1 MRTLTLLPCQDD
13 DQAAERCKRE
23 LGLDRAFLAQLG
35 RSAVTALADG
45 GYVGPDGAWV
55 DWREQVQTAVAT
67 KVSLPPTAPLR
78 KPPPVTFTT
87 TRVQVCNEST
97 LAAAFRLHEQYPRVL
112 ALNFANGVNPGGGF
126 LHGARAQE
134 EALCRSS
141 ALYATLE
148 GDPMYA
154 AHRARPRRDSSAWA
168 IYSPDV
174 PFFRSDDGALLAQ
187 PWPLTVVSCA
197 APIIPEIPR
206 AEAAELL
213 GERIRRVLAIA
224 HAYGHPALVLGAWGC
239 GAFRNDP
246 FRAAEDFRAALEG
259 EFSGAFAQV
268 VFAIADWSP
277 DRHYLGPFR
286 DRFAA

>member
-13 DQAAERCKRE
+13 SDAAARCKRE
-23 LGLDRAFLAQLG
+23 LGLDRELLALLG
-35 RSAVTALADG
+35 RSAVTAVAEG
-45 GYVGPDGAWV
+45 GYPGPDGSWV
-55 DWREQVQTAVAT
+55 DWRAAVQAAIAS
-67 KVSLPPTAPLR
+67 KDSLAPDAPLR
-78 KPPPVTFTT
+78 KAPPVTFTT

-97 LAAAFRLHEQYPRVL
+97 MAAARRLQEQYPRVL

-154 AHRARPRRDSSAWA
+154 AHRARPRHDSTPWA

-174 PFFRSDDGALLAQ
+174 PFFRTDEGTPLVEPWLLS
-187 PWPLTVVSCA
+187 VVTCA
-197 APIIPEIPR
+197 APVVPEVPK
-206 AEAAELL
+206 AEAADLL
-213 GERIRRVLAIA
+213 AERIRRVLAVA
-224 HAYGHPALVLGAWGC
+224 HAYGHTALVLGAWGC

-246 FRAAEDFRAALEG
+246 QRAARDFRTALEG
-259 EFSGAFAQV
+259 EFSGAFAHV
-268 VFAIADWSP
+268 VFAIADWSTE
-277 DRHYLGPFR
+277 RKYLGPFR
-286 DRFAA
+286 NTFDA